1 VQYGQG
7 RVFATALGHDAAA
20 VNTLT
25 FVTTFTRGA
34 EWAATGAVTLPIPDG
49 MK

>member
-1 VQYGQG
+1 VDYGKG
-7 RVFATALGHDAAA
+7 RVFATALGHDIPQ
-20 VNTLT
+20 VNTPA

-34 EWAATGAVTLPIPDG
+34 EWAATGAVTQPIPPE